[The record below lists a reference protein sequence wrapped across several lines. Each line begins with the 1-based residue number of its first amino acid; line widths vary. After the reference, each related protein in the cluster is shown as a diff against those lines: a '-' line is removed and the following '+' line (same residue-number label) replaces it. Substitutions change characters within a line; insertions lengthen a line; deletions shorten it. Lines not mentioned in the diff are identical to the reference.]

1 MSDKTP
7 ITQKK
12 VIIRHAF
19 NEGLVTG
26 GIVAAISGA
35 GVLAGHKWSST
46 FRNRLG
52 ISGKTAIVVMS
63 SLAAFSVKSEGKIN
77 QGARNPDNYIAS
89 IDTDQLQR
97 HLTGVVDQQQ
107 LQWQFRVANWIYDHP
122 FRTIALAGVP
132 IVGAIFYEQSKNTSI
147 KLSQQIMHTRVYGQ
161 GSIILLLLSSMAFH
175 DWMERHGK
183 FE

>member
-1 MSDKTP
+1 MDKNK
-7 ITQKK
+7 QKK

-19 NEGLVTG
+19 NEGLISA
-26 GIVAAISGA
+26 GIAAGISGA
-35 GVLAGHKWSST
+35 GVLAGHRWSST

-63 SLAAFSVKSEGKIN
+63 SLAAFSIKSEGNIN
-77 QGARNPDNYIAS
+77 QGARNPEDYIAS
-89 IDTDQLQR
+89 IEPAQLRR
-97 HLTGVVDQQQ
+97 HLTGVVEHQ
-107 LQWQFRVANWIYDHP
+107 LQFHHRMANWIYEHP
-122 FRTIALAGVP
+122 FRTITFAGVP
-132 IVGAIFYEQSKNTSI
+132 IVAAIFYEQSKNTSI